1 MRILNIS
8 NASASDINH
17 LAMPDD
23 SIPVEDIRAAINIYD
38 NAGKNYLGLIRF
50 LKSNMYLEVFTLV
63 TYTSSLITSTNPTTK
78 IAGQM
83 TWIV

>member
-1 MRILNIS
+1 
-8 NASASDINH
+8 
-17 LAMPDD
+17 MPDD